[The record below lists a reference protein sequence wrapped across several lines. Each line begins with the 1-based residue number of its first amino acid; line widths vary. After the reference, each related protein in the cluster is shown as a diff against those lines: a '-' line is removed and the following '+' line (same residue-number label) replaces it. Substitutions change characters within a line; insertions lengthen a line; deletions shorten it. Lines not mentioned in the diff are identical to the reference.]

1 MAQFESNTAEIKQA
15 GLQAV
20 FIAAQTHGGVLDPEK
35 YFREHS
41 ISYPFLLDEDRSVTK
56 AYGVYQWMGFDGIN
70 IAHPAT
76 FLIDEKGI
84 TRYIHVGDTQW
95 ERAPLEDVLKAAT
108 DLRRTRRRTGT

>member
-1 MAQFESNTAEIKQA
+1 MAQFESNTAEIRQA
-15 GLQAV
+15 KLQVV
-20 FIAAQTHGGVLDPEK
+20 FIAAQSRGGVFAPEK
-35 YFREHS
+35 YFQEHA

-56 AYGVYQWMGFDGIN
+56 AYGVYQWVGFDGVN

-95 ERAPLEDVLKAAT
+95 ERAPLEEVLSVAE
-108 DLRRTRRRTGT
+108 DLRRTRRRAGA